1 MRNSVWKDNPV
12 TVTLIAIQVIIYL
25 LMILAGG
32 STNPAVLLRF
42 GALQSAALQAGE
54 WWRLITPVFVHI
66 GFAHLLINSIT
77 LYFIGMYIEQLFGH
91 WRLLIIYLG
100 SAVVGNLMSAYWLP
114 AGISAGASTG
124 IFGLFGAF
132 IMLGASFRENQALRM
147 LSRQFLILVAL
158 NIVTDL
164 MVPGID
170 LAGHLG
176 GFIGGFLLAY
186 LVGAP
191 RLGRVNVIE
200 RTLATL
206 VLVAGILVLFIKVS

>member
-1 MRNSVWKDNPV
+1 
-12 TVTLIAIQVIIYL
+12 
-25 LMILAGG
+25 
-32 STNPAVLLRF
+32 
-42 GALQSAALQAGE
+42 
-54 WWRLITPVFVHI
+54 
-66 GFAHLLINSIT
+66 
-77 LYFIGMYIEQLFGH
+77 
-91 WRLLIIYLG
+91 
-100 SAVVGNLMSAYWLP
+100 
-114 AGISAGASTG
+114 
-124 IFGLFGAF
+124 
-132 IMLGASFRENQALRM
+132 M
-147 LSRQFLILVAL
+147 LSRQFLILVVL